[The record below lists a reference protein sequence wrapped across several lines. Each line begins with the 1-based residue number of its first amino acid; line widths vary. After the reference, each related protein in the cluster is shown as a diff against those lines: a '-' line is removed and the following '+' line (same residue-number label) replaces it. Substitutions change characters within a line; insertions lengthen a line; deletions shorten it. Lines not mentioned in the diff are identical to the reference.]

1 MPELGYLL
9 FHWLVFGETFC
20 FDLLGANIGNLFGLQ
35 EENRFFL
42 QKDCRMGK
50 MLYFCSGL
58 PTTRGLNPEKR
69 GYMPLCPKCRG

>member
-1 MPELGYLL
+1 MPELGICY
-9 FHWLVFGETFC
+9 FIGEWGWLDIC
-20 FDLLGANIGNLFGLQ
+20 FVLLGANIGNLFGLK

-42 QKDCRMGK
+42 QKDCGMGK
-50 MLYFCSGL
+50 MLYFCNGL